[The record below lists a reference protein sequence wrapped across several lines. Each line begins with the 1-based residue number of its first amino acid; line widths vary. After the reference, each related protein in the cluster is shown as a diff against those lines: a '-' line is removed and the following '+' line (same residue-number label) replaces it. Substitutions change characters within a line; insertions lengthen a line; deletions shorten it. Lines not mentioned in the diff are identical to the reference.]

1 MRNFLR
7 NRNCYLMLVLD
18 SGLVMAAYLVAFL
31 LRFEGQVPPRE
42 WVNFKNILPYIVP
55 LKLILFGAFGLYRG
69 MWRYT
74 SLIDLLNILKTTLIS
89 SAILALFILFN
100 YQYKGF
106 PRSVFILDG
115 LLTFIFISG
124 IRVLIRLLLTAK
136 EGRLRSLWR
145 IVSWRSEGSWQ
156 RPPKRLL
163 IIGAGDTGEKML
175 REIKENPRLN
185 YEVVGFLDDNP
196 KKKGMRIHGVPVLGS
211 VGRIMD
217 LAYNDEFDEIL
228 IAIPSATARQMR
240 RIVEFCDATGL
251 KCRTTPALGE
261 LIDGKVSIK
270 TIREI
275 SFEDLLV
282 RDEVHLDQEEIARYL
297 RQKRVLVTG
306 AGGSVGSELIRQICR
321 FRPQAVALV
330 EMNELNLYRMEMECR
345 QRFPYVNIANYLV
358 DIRRKEALDRSFREF
373 KPQVVFH
380 AAAYKHVPIQERYPW
395 EAVYNNVIG
404 TRNLVETSLEAGVDR
419 FVLVSSDKAV
429 RPANV
434 MGATKRLAEMM
445 VECINGNSKTRFMAV
460 RFGNVLGSSG
470 SVIPLFQEQIARG
483 GPVTVTHPDIIRY
496 FMSVS
501 EAAQLILQAGAMGK
515 GGEIF
520 LLDMGKPVR
529 ILEMARDLIRLHG
542 YEPEADI
549 PIQFV
554 GLRPGEKL
562 YEELITEGEGIV
574 NTSHNK
580 IMVLKGNHTWNPKML
595 NDHVDELLAVTRKYD
610 GLSIKQKLQELVSD
624 YTPQI

>member
-1 MRNFLR
+1 MLKKKKAL
-7 NRNCYLMLVLD
+7 YLIVLF
-18 SGLVMAAYLVAFL
+18 SFVL
-31 LRFEGQVPPRE
+31 LSCAGPSKQAVSKVQVQEGPPGAWSKDETKKAPGYGGNDKSTKESKKEKLPPTVKEVTPTLSPEKDLPPTMSPTSSRKDYIRARFPGKKVIFPDE
-42 WVNFKNILPYIVP
+42 IITP
-55 LKLILFGAFGLYRG
+55 LKKPDYKVGVDDVIGVLV
-69 MWRYT
+69 WNQP
-74 SLIDLLNILKTTLIS
+74 DLHIPNVTV
-89 SAILALFILFN
+89 
-100 YQYKGF
+100 
-106 PRSVFILDG
+106 RRDG
-115 LLTFIFISG
+115 
-124 IRVLIRLLLTAK
+124 
-136 EGRLRSLWR
+136 
-145 IVSWRSEGSWQ
+145 
-156 RPPKRLL
+156 
-163 IIGAGDTGEKML
+163 
-175 REIKENPRLN
+175 
-185 YEVVGFLDDNP
+185 
-196 KKKGMRIHGVPVLGS
+196 
-211 VGRIMD
+211 
-217 LAYNDEFDEIL
+217 
-228 IAIPSATARQMR
+228 
-240 RIVEFCDATGL
+240 
-251 KCRTTPALGE
+251 
-261 LIDGKVSIK
+261 IK
-270 TIREI
+270 TVREI

-358 DIRRKEALDRSFREF
+358 DIRRKEALDRAFREF

-574 NTSHNK
+574 NTSHKK

-595 NDHVDELLAVTRKYD
+595 NDHVDDLLAVTRKYD

-624 YTPQI
+624 YTPQIQTP